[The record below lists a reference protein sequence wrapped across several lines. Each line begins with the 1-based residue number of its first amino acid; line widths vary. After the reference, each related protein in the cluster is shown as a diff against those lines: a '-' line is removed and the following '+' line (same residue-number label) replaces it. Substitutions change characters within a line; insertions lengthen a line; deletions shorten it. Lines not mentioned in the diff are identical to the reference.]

1 MSLSYGQTVSL
12 HFDVLLISVQ
22 ISISFVFSLCRTF
35 ILFLMFQD
43 RHFVL
48 SLNLPSW
55 VRVDERLV
63 WFSERSDIDQQV
75 VMVDQFL
82 AVMASI

>member
-12 HFDVLLISVQ
+12 HFDVLLVSVQ
-22 ISISFVFSLCRTF
+22 INISSVFSLCRTF
-35 ILFLMFQD
+35 ILLLMFQD

-63 WFSERSDIDQQV
+63 WFSERSDMDQQV
-75 VMVDQFL
+75 VMVDQFM
-82 AVMASI
+82 AVVASI

>member
-12 HFDVLLISVQ
+12 HFDVLLVSVQ
-22 ISISFVFSLCRTF
+22 INISSVFSLCRTF

-63 WFSERSDIDQQV
+63 WFSERSDMDQQV
-75 VMVDQFL
+75 VMVDQFM
-82 AVMASI
+82 AVVASI